1 RAPRLPVPATSFCVS
16 PGPGPPFL
24 PRPTTPPS
32 AGVPPACIVAWV
44 RCAGGCW
51 ATAATVATPT
61 PAATRAAG
69 VNFQGP
75 TPNFQVE
82 SMSPA
87 RERGT
92 WELEVGNWKLSRTP
106 NFQVE
111 RMSPARERDA
121 WELEAGSWE
130 FTRLIGLLRIRV
142 RRRRPT
148 ARRCAS
154 SARGDRAA

>member
-1 RAPRLPVPATSFCVS
+1 GPLLLRARGRAP
-16 PGPGPPFL
+16 
-24 PRPTTPPS
+24 PR
-32 AGVPPACIVAWV
+32 ADAPACIVACV

-87 RERGT
+87 RERGAC
-92 WELEVGNWKLSRTP
+92 ELEVGNWNLSRTP
-106 NFQVE
+106 DFQVE
-111 RMSPARERDA
+111 RISQARDRDA
-121 WELEAGSWE
+121 
-130 FTRLIGLLRIRV
+130 
-142 RRRRPT
+142 
-148 ARRCAS
+148 
-154 SARGDRAA
+154 